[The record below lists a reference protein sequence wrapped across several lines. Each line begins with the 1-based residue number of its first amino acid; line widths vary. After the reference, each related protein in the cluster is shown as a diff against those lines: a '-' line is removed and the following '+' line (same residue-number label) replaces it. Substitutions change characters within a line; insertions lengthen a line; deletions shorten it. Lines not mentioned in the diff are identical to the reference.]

1 MDGHASLA
9 LEDAVRQ
16 AVEDSGS
23 SGGGRPTEP
32 CLEPDLLRALQVADR
47 LLEERVEARMVR
59 LRREARGLRED
70 ERARV
75 EAYYDAVL
83 DSIAERRDRA
93 GAERRALYEAQA
105 EAAQAERAR
114 RLQEIEDKHQP
125 RSDRQPF
132 RLHLLLVP
140 AYRLPVQVRRGPR
153 AYPYALVWLPVLR
166 RFLPARCPACG
177 ERATLVAG
185 RKGLGCAACV
195 AQPTETV
202 PPTPGPAPAFAPE
215 VPAREPAPAE
225 RGDDGQHNRNLAPG
239 APFTQDEAPPDQLRL
254 DLGSG
259 GNLPAMSPPPAPTRQ
274 APPPRETAARTRT
287 HPEPERSEIRGD
299 DDFDPD
305 RIFADYRREARQ
317 VLRIG
322 DELAF
327 DFWQRVG
334 TRKPWRRVVR
344 DSPLAALYRLY
355 GPVGPLYAIGAGARQ
370 RLERGP

>member
-1 MDGHASLA
+1 MATRASP

-16 AVEDSGS
+16 AVEDSSS

-32 CLEPDLLRALQVADR
+32 CLEPDLLRALQVADQ

-83 DSIAERRDRA
+83 DSIAERSDRA
-93 GAERRALYEAQA
+93 SAERRALYEAQA
-105 EAAQAERAR
+105 EATQTERAR

-153 AYPYALVWLPVLR
+153 AYLYTLVWLPVLR

-185 RKGLGCAACV
+185 RKALGCAACV
-195 AQPTETV
+195 AQRTEAV
-202 PPTPGPAPAFAPE
+202 PPTPGPAPAVAA

-225 RGDDGQHNRNLAPG
+225 RDDDGQPTGVWRRARLLLRTRRHPASSGSICDRRESFRRCHLRLLPPG
-239 APFTQDEAPPDQLRL
+239 AAP
-254 DLGSG
+254 S
-259 GNLPAMSPPPAPTRQ
+259 
-274 APPPRETAARTRT
+274 PRETAPRSRI
-287 HPEPERSEIRGD
+287 HPSRNGPRSVETTTSTWTASSPNTGGKPGRSSGSATSWRSISGS
-299 DDFDPD
+299 
-305 RIFADYRREARQ
+305 A
-317 VLRIG
+317 
-322 DELAF
+322 
-327 DFWQRVG
+327 WG
-334 TRKPWRRVVR
+334 TA
-344 DSPLAALYRLY
+344 SP
-355 GPVGPLYAIGAGARQ
+355 GAGWSATRRWPRSTASTDRSGRCTQ
-370 RLERGP
+370 